1 MQNTV
6 TSSAPEAPAGEGGRA
21 RPQPLPTLA
30 GPSGGP
36 RGSGPTAVP
45 ATPRPPSPAAASSYQ
60 LALQQLTD
68 SALPTGAFA
77 HSLGFETYVERGLVH
92 DEESFGV
99 WLAAFISQQLTY
111 SDALAIR
118 FLYEGVP
125 VADLDALLTAQL
137 LPRQVREASTKMGGR
152 LLEIGA
158 EIFPSAELADY
169 RELVGSGRAAGH
181 QPLAFAV
188 VARSLNVPLP
198 EALAAYLF
206 AAVTSLT
213 QNAVRA
219 IPLGQNAGQR
229 ILRRAADG
237 VAAAAEEAGHL
248 TPDDFGAVSPGLEI
262 SQMRHERQRARMFMS

>member
-1 MQNTV
+1 MPNT
-6 TSSAPEAPAGEGGRA
+6 
-21 RPQPLPTLA
+21 PT
-30 GPSGGP
+30 
-36 RGSGPTAVP
+36 
-45 ATPRPPSPAAASSYQ
+45 SPAPYR

-77 HSLGFETYVERGLVH
+77 HSLGFETYIDRGLVL
-92 DEESFGV
+92 DERSFGV
-99 WLAAFISQQLTY
+99 WLSGFVSQQLTH

-118 FLYEGVP
+118 FLYEGVA
-125 VADLDALLTAQL
+125 VAELDALLSAQL
-137 LPRQVREASTKMGGR
+137 LPRQLREASIKMGTR
-152 LLEIGA
+152 LLDIGA
-158 EIFPSAELADY
+158 EIFPSAGLSGY
-169 RELVGSGRAAGH
+169 RELVRSGGAAGH

-188 VARSLNVPLP
+188 VARSLGIPLP

-229 ILRRAADG
+229 LLRKAADD
-237 VAAAAEEAGHL
+237 VAAAVDRVGGLDRA
-248 TPDDFGAVSPGLEI
+248 DFGAISPGLEI

>member
-1 MQNTV
+1 MPNT
-6 TSSAPEAPAGEGGRA
+6 
-21 RPQPLPTLA
+21 PT
-30 GPSGGP
+30 
-36 RGSGPTAVP
+36 
-45 ATPRPPSPAAASSYQ
+45 SPASYQ

-77 HSLGFETYVERGLVH
+77 HSLGFETYLERGLVR
-92 DEESFGV
+92 DEAGFGI
-99 WLAAFISQQLTY
+99 WLAAFVSQQLTY

-118 FLYEGVP
+118 FLYGGVA
-125 VADLDALLTAQL
+125 VEDLDVLLTAQL
-137 LPRQVREASTKMGGR
+137 LPRQLREASIKMGTR
-152 LLEIGA
+152 LLEIGS
-158 EIFPSAELADY
+158 EIFPSPALADY

-188 VARSLNVPLP
+188 VARSLEVPFP

-206 AAVTSLT
+206 ATVTSLT

-229 ILRRAADG
+229 LLRAAAGD
-237 VAAAAEEAGHL
+237 VEAAVHRAGTL
-248 TPDDFGAVSPGLEI
+248 DRTDFGAVSPGLEI

>member
-1 MQNTV
+1 M
-6 TSSAPEAPAGEGGRA
+6 
-21 RPQPLPTLA
+21 
-30 GPSGGP
+30 
-36 RGSGPTAVP
+36 P
-45 ATPRPPSPAAASSYQ
+45 ATPTSPAPYQ
-60 LALQQLTD
+60 LALQQLGD

-77 HSLGFETYVERGLVH
+77 HSLGFETYLDRGLVH
-92 DEESFGV
+92 DEGSFGV
-99 WLAAFISQQLTY
+99 WLAAFVSQQLSY

-118 FLYEGVP
+118 FLYEDFP
-125 VADLDALLTAQL
+125 VAELDALLTAQL
-137 LPRQVREASTKMGGR
+137 LPRQLREASMKMGTR

-158 EIFPSAELADY
+158 EIFPSPELAEY

-188 VARSLNVPLP
+188 VARSLGVPLP

-219 IPLGQNAGQR
+219 VPLGQNAGQR
-229 ILRRAADG
+229 LLRKAADG
-237 VAAAAEEAGHL
+237 VAAAVIKTGIL
-248 TPDDFGAVSPGLEI
+248 NRSDFGAVSPGLEI

>member
-1 MQNTV
+1 MPNTA
-6 TSSAPEAPAGEGGRA
+6 TSPG
-21 RPQPLPTLA
+21 
-30 GPSGGP
+30 
-36 RGSGPTAVP
+36 
-45 ATPRPPSPAAASSYQ
+45 SYQ

-77 HSLGFETYVERGLVH
+77 HSLGFESYIERGLVH

-99 WLAAFISQQLTY
+99 WLSAFISQQLTY

-118 FLYEGVP
+118 FLYEDVP
-125 VADLDALLTAQL
+125 VADLDAVLTAQL
-137 LPRQVREASTKMGGR
+137 LPRQLREASIKMGGR

-158 EIFPSAELADY
+158 EIFPSPGLAEY

-188 VARSLNVPLP
+188 VARSLGVPLP
-198 EALAAYLF
+198 ETLAAYLF

-229 ILRRAADG
+229 LLRKAAGD
-237 VAAAAEEAGHL
+237 VAAAVALAGSL
-248 TPDDFGAVSPGLEI
+248 DFSDFGAVSPGLEI

>member
-1 MQNTV
+1 MT
-6 TSSAPEAPAGEGGRA
+6 
-21 RPQPLPTLA
+21 
-30 GPSGGP
+30 
-36 RGSGPTAVP
+36 
-45 ATPRPPSPAAASSYQ
+45 YQ

-77 HSLGFETYVERGLVH
+77 HSLGFETYVERGLVR
-92 DEESFGV
+92 DEASFGV

-118 FLYEGVP
+118 FLYEGVT
-125 VADLDALLTAQL
+125 VAELDSLLTAQL
-137 LPRQVREASTKMGGR
+137 LPRQLREASTKMGGR

-158 EIFPSAELADY
+158 EIFPSAELAEY
-169 RELVGSGRAAGH
+169 RGLVGSGRAAGH

-188 VARSLNVPLP
+188 VARSLGVPLP

-229 ILRRAADG
+229 LLRNAAAD
-237 VAAAAEEAGHL
+237 VASAVERVSHL
-248 TPDDFGAVSPGLEI
+248 TADDFGAVSPGLEI

>member
-1 MQNTV
+1 MPNTA
-6 TSSAPEAPAGEGGRA
+6 TSSE
-21 RPQPLPTLA
+21 
-30 GPSGGP
+30 
-36 RGSGPTAVP
+36 
-45 ATPRPPSPAAASSYQ
+45 SYQ

-77 HSLGFETYVERGLVH
+77 HSLGFETYIERGLVR
-92 DEESFGV
+92 DEASFGV

-118 FLYEGVP
+118 FLYEGAR
-125 VADLDALLTAQL
+125 VAELDALLTAQL
-137 LPRQVREASTKMGGR
+137 MPRQLREASIKMGTR

-158 EIFPSAELADY
+158 EIFPSPGLAEY
-169 RELVGSGRAAGH
+169 QELVRSGRAAGH

-188 VARSLNVPLP
+188 IARSLAVPLG
-198 EALAAYLF
+198 EALAAYMF
-206 AAVTSLT
+206 ATVTSLT

-229 ILRRAADG
+229 LLRKAADD
-237 VAAAAEEAGHL
+237 VAAAAERASHL
-248 TPDDFGAVSPGLEI
+248 TLEDFGAVNPGLEI

>member
-1 MQNTV
+1 MLNTV
-6 TSSAPEAPAGEGGRA
+6 TD
-21 RPQPLPTLA
+21 
-30 GPSGGP
+30 
-36 RGSGPTAVP
+36 
-45 ATPRPPSPAAASSYQ
+45 YQ

-77 HSLGFETYVERGLVH
+77 HSFGFETYIERELVL
-92 DEESFGV
+92 DEDSFGV
-99 WLAAFISQQLTY
+99 WLSVFVGQQLTY
-111 SDALAIR
+111 SDGLAIR
-118 FLYEGVP
+118 FLYEGWDVLE
-125 VADLDALLTAQL
+125 LDALLSAQL
-137 LPRQVREASTKMGGR
+137 LPRQVREASIKMGGR

-158 EIFPSAELADY
+158 EVFPSDALELY
-169 RELVGSGRAAGH
+169 RDPVTTGRADGH

-188 VARSLNVPLP
+188 VARSLGVPLQ

-206 AAVTSLT
+206 ATVTSLT

-229 ILRRAADG
+229 VLRKAHDD
-237 VAAAAEEAGHL
+237 VAAALEAIARL

>member
-1 MQNTV
+1 
-6 TSSAPEAPAGEGGRA
+6 
-21 RPQPLPTLA
+21 
-30 GPSGGP
+30 
-36 RGSGPTAVP
+36 VP
-45 ATPRPPSPAAASSYQ
+45 GYQ

-77 HSLGFETYVERGLVH
+77 HSLGFETYIDRGLVH

-111 SDALAIR
+111 SDGLAIR
-118 FLYEGVP
+118 FLYEGGAVGE
-125 VADLDALLTAQL
+125 LDALLTAQL
-137 LPRQVREASTKMGGR
+137 LPRQLREASIKMGAR
-152 LLEIGA
+152 LIEIGS
-158 EIFPSAELADY
+158 EVFPSVELELY
-169 RELVGSGRAAGH
+169 RELVATGRAAGH

-188 VARSLNVPLP
+188 VARSLGVPLP
-198 EALAAYLF
+198 EALAAHLF

-229 ILRRAADG
+229 LLRNASDG
-237 VAAAAEEAGHL
+237 VAAAIGEIGCL